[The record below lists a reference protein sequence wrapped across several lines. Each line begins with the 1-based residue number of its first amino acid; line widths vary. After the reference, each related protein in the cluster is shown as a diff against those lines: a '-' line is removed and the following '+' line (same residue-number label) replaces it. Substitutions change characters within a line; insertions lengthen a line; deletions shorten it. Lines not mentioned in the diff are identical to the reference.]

1 MEGRARDNGDGMHV
15 RIQERRER
23 VLAISEP
30 PPMNPDAA
38 SILETLDKIES
49 QITEFQFAIDDDR
62 LPGLAM
68 VVRSVR
74 LLVEISQFNSL
85 ISKDLMPAA
94 GAALFHARTVMNQI
108 CVEMS
113 LGLSGEDDQ
122 AARPPHKMSPTEQL
136 S

>member
-1 MEGRARDNGDGMHV
+1 LAGGARDSGDGMHV

-23 VLAISEP
+23 VLAVSEP
-30 PPMNPDAA
+30 PPITPDIA
-38 SILETLDKIES
+38 SILELLDKIES
-49 QITEFQFAIDDDR
+49 QITEFQAAIDDDR
-62 LPGLAM
+62 LPGLAT

-85 ISKDLMPAA
+85 ISRDLMPAA
-94 GAALFHARTVMNQI
+94 GAALFHARTVLNRI

-113 LGLSGEDDQ
+113 FGLSGEDDQ
-122 AARPPHKMSPTEQL
+122 AAQPPHKTSPTEQL